1 MLGIIAI
8 LLEII
13 VFPGFSV
20 AGIVGVL
27 LLAWGIYLAYD
38 AYGNFVGNIT
48 LIGSGALAIIATA
61 MAFRYSSWKRV
72 SLHTEI
78 DSKVETLKGTT
89 IAVGDTGIT
98 ISRLVPMGSV
108 KVKGRIVEAK
118 AQEGYLEEGREVEI
132 VKIQSNT
139 VIVISRKKEEIN

>member
-1 MLGIIAI
+1 MLGIVAI

-27 LLAWGIYLAYD
+27 LLVWGIYMAYEE
-38 AYGNFVGNIT
+38 YGNFVGNIT

-61 MAFRYSSWKRV
+61 IAFRYSSWKKV
-72 SLHTEI
+72 SLHAEI
-78 DSKVETLKGTT
+78 DSKVETLKDST
-89 IAVGDTGIT
+89 IAVGDIGIT
-98 ISRLVPMGSV
+98 TSRLAPMGSV

-118 AQEGYLEEGREVEI
+118 ALEGYLAEDIEVEI
-132 VKIQSNT
+132 VKIHSNT
-139 VIVISRKKEEIN
+139 VIVIRKVEEIN